1 MKKIISFLYVPFLIL
16 CLSSC
21 SKNSESQLY
30 VIDSLKLGTTMK
42 DFEIQMAKK
51 INFSKKPG
59 RSFNTLSFVSKQ
71 YLHQNERPYYL
82 GSAYYTTTFNDNDNL
97 DYTDYGLII
106 PINSSTKTNVVGVD
120 VIFGRTIN
128 SVNLETFGS
137 ITNLV
142 DEPIPYFAQT
152 NRPEYLQKIR
162 TLLITKYG
170 EPTKIISKQSV
181 PFYAFA
187 GNQYG
192 GYMTDINN
200 TGNLLIWD
208 NEVVKVTF
216 FEGIDNY
223 NVTYNPLEDTYFF
236 AIDEDRNKSKKLE
249 SGFEITKGF
258 SYLRYEL
265 KDDYMKKNKLN
276 EPNL

>member
-1 MKKIISFLYVPFLIL
+1 MKKLLSIVFALIMISIQL
-16 CLSSC
+16 SC
-21 SKNSESQLY
+21 SKAAESQLY
-30 VIDSLKLGTTMK
+30 VIDSLRLGTTMK

-59 RSFNTLSFVSKQ
+59 RSLNTLSFVSTQ
-71 YLHQNERPYYL
+71 FLHQNERPYYL

-97 DYTDYGLII
+97 DYIDYGLII

-120 VIFGRTIN
+120 VIFGRTTN

-152 NRPEYLQKIR
+152 NRLEYVQKIK
-162 TLLITKYG
+162 TLLIKKYG
-170 EPTKIISKQSV
+170 EPTKIISRQPV

-200 TGNLLIWD
+200 TGNLLVWD

-223 NVTYNPLEDTYFF
+223 NVTYKPLEDTYFF

-249 SGFEITKGF
+249 SGSEITKGY